1 MHIQLRAMVVLY
13 LILGKGVY
21 MCVCVHTY
29 MCKASEKQSSF
40 SLDNIG
46 NKEAHN
52 ITVGLAMEKRWE
64 E

>member
-1 MHIQLRAMVVLY
+1 MVLY